1 MQLTRA
7 YPILQLVL
15 CDLAEETIQYCLAT
29 CVFAREA
36 WTILLFIKLRWP
48 TLSPHP
54 NDRILHWW
62 SQSVKVVAK
71 ELQKG
76 LNSHYVGRMGDM
88 ETPKCLVCLRE
99 EGILFLLLFR
109 RLVLKV
115 LFGAGLVL
123 VPFTSSCLALTLR
136 WGASYRMVAVW
147 AMVLLVWWS

>member
-1 MQLTRA
+1 
-7 YPILQLVL
+7 
-15 CDLAEETIQYCLAT
+15 
-29 CVFAREA
+29 
-36 WTILLFIKLRWP
+36 
-48 TLSPHP
+48 
-54 NDRILHWW
+54 
-62 SQSVKVVAK
+62 
-71 ELQKG
+71 
-76 LNSHYVGRMGDM
+76 MGDM

-147 AMVLLVWWS
+147 AMVLLVLWS